1 MACSGGNVGAEGPG
15 LECQNRLPSSTS
27 SSSEET
33 ATSNP
38 PNTRREDIIT
48 RETERD
54 VAALA
59 RKLTKTPT
67 SSSVIDNPFNS
78 TDPRLQPNSDQFNV
92 KSWVKTLM
100 QIMSRDSELYPN
112 RTAGVSFRNLSV
124 HGFGSQQDYQKDV
137 SNLWMEGIDVLR
149 NVLGGGRPG
158 GKRGERKI
166 QILRNFDGLVKSG
179 EMLVVLGRPGRYDAK

>member
-1 MACSGGNVGAEGPG
+1 MAHSGQEVGTEGPG
-15 LECQNRLPSSTS
+15 LECQNPLPPST

-33 ATSNP
+33 ATSNH
-38 PNTRREDIIT
+38 PNTHREDIIT
-48 RETERD
+48 PETERD

-59 RKLTKTPT
+59 RKLTKIPT

-78 TDPRLQPNSDQFNV
+78 ADPRLQPNSDQFNV
-92 KSWVKTLM
+92 KTWVKTLM
-100 QIMSRDSELYPN
+100 QIISRDPELYPN
-112 RTAGVSFRNLSV
+112 RTAGVSFRDLSV

-158 GKRGERKI
+158 GKTGERKI

>member
-1 MACSGGNVGAEGPG
+1 MAGSGEEVSTGGPSPG
-15 LECQNRLPSSTS
+15 CQNRLPPST

-33 ATSNP
+33 ATSNH
-38 PNTRREDIIT
+38 PNTHCEDIIT
-48 RETERD
+48 PETERD
-54 VAALA
+54 VTALA
-59 RKLTKTPT
+59 RKLTKIST
-67 SSSVIDNPFNS
+67 SSSVVENPFNS

-92 KSWVKTLM
+92 KTWVKTIM
-100 QIMSRDSELYPN
+100 QIISRDPELYPN
-112 RTAGVSFRNLSV
+112 GTAGVSFRNLSV

-179 EMLVVLGRPGRYDAK
+179 EMLVVLGRPGRYDTK